1 MGNSDE
7 ATMADDL
14 PFDETDLDIEDDLE
28 YNTGGVVQAQRGT
41 YLAPTIPT
49 QYRNESIDT
58 TNPMGMQQIQTGLS
72 SGVSGATFGTPYT
85 PNVGRMYGAGATP
98 YAPVTYQ
105 DFLGTSTGG
114 APQTET
120 VRYFNEAT
128 GQSRMIPH
136 VVNADGSRGP
146 TLYPIPDGFVIQE
159 EAPKEE
165 AKKAETKV
173 SSAKVKPVDAGNDS
187 RDQEE
192 REREEAMYGRGAGRI
207 SLGGEIKPGTTVKTG
222 FLGKGTSSLTKNSTT
237 FGIGYDFPGGIL
249 PGIATIKAITA
260 GTGNLPDD
268 ATGKFTKNGL
278 TLTKSSEV
286 TNAIIKDPRG
296 KEAKLL
302 ISQHNRAREILETIK
317 REQPQLTDK
326 QVRAIVDATSQV
338 NIDKNG
344 VYDTSELDNSTRDA
358 LIDTVIEA
366 SLGDDGG
373 FSSENF
379 NQLGEGIQESYYD
392 AQENKRDEEEGNRA
406 VSTPTSF
413 TSTTTGYSSGMFD
426 SDDDDDNSSSSGS
439 SPSSDNDT
447 TGFGGGFGATYKGSL
462 ITRKQP
468 SKKKPKKMKR
478 GGLASR

>member
-413 TSTTTGYSSGMFD
+413 TPTTGMFD
-426 SDDDDDNSSSSGS
+426 SDDSDEQQSYDSPSDDGGYDTGGGYSVSDDDFSGF
-439 SPSSDNDT
+439 N
-447 TGFGGGFGATYKGSL
+447 TGGLAG
-462 ITRKQP
+462 
-468 SKKKPKKMKR
+468 KKKTPKPKKMKR